1 MNFFDWKK
9 NLGPALKQNWRGL
22 LIGTLLST
30 GLGLFLFFSA
40 FGKGLVHLSYDLPF
54 AFRPNLKPTEAV
66 MVYLDE
72 ASHSALEQPYNKPW
86 SRAMHARLLDRLKI
100 ENARAVVFDIVFSDP
115 GPDAAIDEQFAQ
127 AIKNNGKVI
136 LAADCVPA
144 APGISSV
151 SAKQYVPPIELL
163 GSEAADYGSAEM
175 NPDGDLVIRQHI
187 QITSDDQIF
196 PISWAT
202 ASFVGAT
209 VATNSKAQLATR
221 WINYYGPHG
230 VIPGVSFYK
239 VVSPGENDLP
249 RGFFSNK
256 VVFVGA
262 RLLTKFSG
270 DRKDEFPT
278 PYSRFGSDANR
289 FMPGVDIQATA
300 FLNLLRGDWLRRF
313 PDFSEQIVIAFAG
326 IIFGISLTLCRPTKA
341 VVVAFGAIFLI
352 GAVNYFLFAHQQIW
366 FPWLIVVAQT
376 SIALLWSILFNSIQ
390 LYVQKKLAEQTLAL
404 YLSPKL
410 VKKYSQQKFSGDTN
424 LLKPGAEKQMLTIL
438 FSDIAGFTTISEGMD
453 SDELAKLMNKYFETA
468 VSQCVHKTD
477 GTVVKYI
484 GDAIFAFWNAPEL
497 QIDHAMRA
505 CEAAIRFQD
514 QAVQYINNQALVT
527 RIGLHTGVA
536 NVGNFGST
544 TRIDYTAIGENINL
558 ASRMEGLNKYLGTEI
573 LITGETEAGVRDRLT
588 LRYLGL
594 FQLKGFEKSVEV
606 HQLMGGLEKSEATK
620 ALREM
625 FGRALQSFREKNFDV
640 AESGF
645 RSVMELYPKD
655 GPSKFYLHQIEELR
669 SETLPADWKGEVELK
684 DK

>member
-1 MNFFDWKK
+1 MKFFKE
-9 NLGPALKQNWRGL
+9 NLWPLLKQNWRGL
-22 LIGTLLST
+22 LIGALLST

-86 SRAMHARLLDRLKI
+86 SRAMHARLLDRLKT
-100 ENARAVVFDIVFSDP
+100 ENAQAVVFDIVFSDP

-151 SAKQYVPPIELL
+151 RAKQFVPPIELL
-163 GSEAADYGSAEM
+163 GSQAADYGSAEM

-187 QITSDDQIF
+187 QLTSDDQIF
-196 PISWAT
+196 PLSWT
-202 ASFVGAT
+202 AAVIVGAK
-209 VATNSKAQLATR
+209 ATKNSEFDLR
-221 WINYYGPHG
+221 WMNYYGPHG

-313 PDFSEQIVIAFAG
+313 PDFAEQIFIALAG
-326 IIFGISLTLCRPTKA
+326 IVFGISLTLCRPTKA
-341 VVVAFGAIFLI
+341 VVVALGAIFLI

-366 FPWLIVVAQT
+366 FPWLIVVAQI

-410 VKKYSQQKFSGDTN
+410 VKKYSQQKFSGDSN

-514 QAVQYINNQALVT
+514 QAVQYINNKALVT

-558 ASRMEGLNKYLGTEI
+558 AARMEGLNKYLGTEI
-573 LITGETEAGVRDRLT
+573 LITGETEAGVRDRIT
-588 LRYLGL
+588 TRYLGS

-606 HQLMGGLEKSEATK
+606 YQLIGGLEKFEAAK
-620 ALREM
+620 PLCEM
-625 FGRALQSFREKNFDV
+625 FGRALKSFQEKDFE
-640 AESGF
+640 AAKSGF
-645 RSVMELYPKD
+645 GCVLELEPKD
-655 GPSKFYLHQIEELR
+655 GPSKFYLHQIEEIR
-669 SETLPADWKGEVELK
+669 AETLPADWKGEVELK

>member
-1 MNFFDWKK
+1 M
-9 NLGPALKQNWRGL
+9 
-22 LIGTLLST
+22 

-54 AFRPNLKPTEAV
+54 AFRPNLNPTEVV
-66 MVYLDE
+66 MIYLDE
-72 ASHSALEQPYNKPW
+72 ASHSALEQPYNRPW
-86 SRAMHARLLDRLKI
+86 SRAMHARLLDRLRI
-100 ENARAVVFDIVFSDP
+100 ENSKAVIFDIVFSDP
-115 GPDAAIDEQFAQ
+115 GPDPAIDEQFAQ
-127 AIKNNGKVI
+127 AIKAHGKVI
-136 LAADCVPA
+136 LAADCVLA
-144 APGISSV
+144 APGVSSV
-151 SAKQYVPPIELL
+151 RAKKFEPPLELL
-163 GSEAADYGSAEM
+163 GSQAADYGSDEM
-175 NPDGDLVIRQHI
+175 NPDDDLFVRQHI
-187 QITSDDQIF
+187 PTSSDDQIF
-196 PISWAT
+196 PMSWAA
-202 ASFVGAT
+202 ASLVGAT
-209 VATNSKAQLATR
+209 VTKNSKEQFASR

-230 VIPGVSFYK
+230 VIPGMSFYK
-239 VVSPGENDLP
+239 VVSPDENLP

-262 RLLTKFSG
+262 RLFTKFSG

-278 PYSRFGSDANR
+278 PYSRWGSGGNR

-300 FLNLLRGDWLRRF
+300 FLNLVRGDWLRRF
-313 PDFSEQIVIAFAG
+313 PDFAEQIFILFAG
-326 IIFGISLTLCRPTKA
+326 IIFGIGLVLCRPIKA
-341 VVVAFGAIFLI
+341 VFVALSGVVLI
-352 GAVNYFLFAHQQIW
+352 AVANYFLFAHEQIW
-366 FPWLIVVAQT
+366 FPWLIVVAQ
-376 SIALLWSILFNSIQ
+376 IFMALLWSILFNSIQ

-410 VKKYSQQKFSGDTN
+410 VKKYSQQKFSGDSN

-606 HQLMGGLEKSEATK
+606 HQLMGGLEKFEGTK
-620 ALREM
+620 SLREM
-625 FGRALQSFREKNFDV
+625 FGRAVKNFQEKDFDA
-640 AESGF
+640 AETGF
-645 RSVMELYPKD
+645 RCVLELEPKD